1 MLRRSVQILGHLGRK
16 VNGLP
21 TSREAK
27 PALNR
32 VTDLLGLVQSQTAPA
47 KWIMPE
53 PLLMKRS
60 RHRVMMKCRGMRKK
74 KNVAGNGSGSYR
86 CVRCHKSFARGT
98 LEGWL
103 TVRGSSSKA
112 SNSGGPSIS
121 EPFGGSPKKLLCMC
135 QEQGSMRLGLSS
147 LWPLPSPRN

>member
-74 KNVAGNGSGSYR
+74 KMWLEMDRAPTGVSAVTNHLPE
-86 CVRCHKSFARGT
+86 VR
-98 LEGWL
+98 
-103 TVRGSSSKA
+103 
-112 SNSGGPSIS
+112 
-121 EPFGGSPKKLLCMC
+121 
-135 QEQGSMRLGLSS
+135 
-147 LWPLPSPRN
+147 